1 MRQLKFKN
9 QQKEDSFFE
18 KDPDALTASD
28 RKMNQ
33 MEESDDE
40 VMPFVTYADY

>member
-18 KDPDALTASD
+18 KNPDALSASD
-28 RKMNQ
+28 HKANQ

-40 VMPFVTYADY
+40 